1 MRGIVGPCGTSAQ
14 AAAPACV
21 EIVPVNEAVIDE
33 DAVIAPARTPTIS
46 APTTPA
52 SSEIKSHVD
61 PKSKS
66 EVRASIER
74 WVKPTRV
81 RIVKRRAPDGDRI
94 VIWQVHHI
102 RIGRLDVDDGRSGAV
117 RGDYPLLTRR
127 VQFPGLLRFEP
138 HSLDCVHYV
147 RLLSEKSV
155 SKICRPRDVLVQ
167 AFDEVWKND
176 QRLDAGV
183 PVLLLRR
190 LGESRACE
198 PGVPL
203 EPLRGLHQFERIRRG
218 HQYLAQ

>member
-94 VIWQVHHI
+94 VIWHVHHI
-102 RIGRLDVDDGRSGAV
+102 RIARLDVDDGLTGVVRSGHS
-117 RGDYPLLTRR
+117 LLLGGG
-127 VQFPGLLRFEP
+127 QFSGLLGPEP
-138 HSLDCVHYV
+138 HLLDCIHHF
-147 RLLSEKSV
+147 RLLREKGI
-155 SKICRPRDVLVQ
+155 SKIGRPGDVLVQ
-167 AFDEVWKND
+167 ALDKVRKNY
-176 QRLDAGV
+176 QSLYARI
-183 PVLLLRR
+183 PVLLLCCFR
-190 LGESRACE
+190 ESGARE

-203 EPLRGLHQFERIRRG
+203 EPLPGLNQFERVGRG
-218 HQYLAQ
+218 H